1 VAVKIGWVFVAACMI
16 LLLSISSP
24 RAFFVAAQSSAVSRI
39 YISPVS
45 ICCSGGAPVAAGHS
59 VTFNVMLDLAAGQ
72 AFNGF
77 DVRINYTDPFSS
89 GPSGTMRVVNLS
101 YSNNVFASRSPP
113 PPDAECVDGVG
124 VLSNGN
130 GCAPDD
136 SPSPGQIHFAEG
148 VIGPSVPGPL
158 SGALLFS
165 INFGVM
171 ASGISQIYFDRWNL
185 VNPQN
190 FNPVFVPLVTYS
202 GIFGNTGLV
211 AFFNYSPS
219 DPTVSVSV
227 IPGQPTIFDASGSV
241 DAVNSSLTPSNYSW
255 NFGDGS
261 GLTNTGAPT
270 TPHTFSRPGNYS
282 VQLVVTDALRTGSI
296 TRTVSV
302 VPALGGLFLTV
313 QDQTG
318 APLRGNVVVELFNSS
333 LLTSPFAHKTI
344 DTFGQVLFNGLIPG
358 TYSVVF
364 SGQTIVK
371 SSRTETVGPGWTT
384 RDTVLLAHV
393 AAPPDYSWLIYT
405 IPLAGGLGIITV
417 VAIRKRRADRSRRV
431 VRMDGK
437 GFKKRHHS

>member
-1 VAVKIGWVFVAACMI
+1 ML

-45 ICCSGGAPVAAGHS
+45 ICCSMGTPVAAGNS

-77 DVRINYTDPFSS
+77 DVRINYTNPYSN
-89 GPSGTMRVVNLS
+89 GPSGTMRVLNLN
-101 YSNNVFASRSPP
+101 YSNNVFTSHNPP
-113 PPDAECVDGVG
+113 APDAECVDGVG
-124 VLSNGN
+124 VLSNGK

-148 VIGPSVPGPL
+148 IIGPSVQGPL
-158 SGALLFS
+158 SAALLFS

-171 ASGISQIYFDRWNL
+171 GLGTSQIYFDRWNL

-219 DPTVSVSV
+219 DPTVSVS
-227 IPGQPTIFDASGSV
+227 ILPGQPTLFDASASV

-261 GLTNTGAPT
+261 GLADTASPT
-270 TPHTFSRPGNYS
+270 ITHTFSLPGNYS
-282 VQLVVTDALRTGSI
+282 VQLVVTDARRSGSI
-296 TRTVSV
+296 ARTVSV

-318 APLRGNVVVELFNSS
+318 APLRSNVIVELFNSS
-333 LLTSPFAHKTI
+333 LSSTAFAHKTI
-344 DTFGQVLFNGLIPG
+344 DTFGQVEFNGLIPG
-358 TYSVVF
+358 SYSVVF

-371 SSRTETVGPGWTT
+371 SSRTETIGPGWTT
-384 RDTVLLAHV
+384 RDTVLLTPV
-393 AAPPDYSWLIYT
+393 AAPPDYSWLVYVV
-405 IPLAGGLGIITV
+405 PLVGGLGILTAVAV
-417 VAIRKRRADRSRRV
+417 VRRRNLQKRGRV

-437 GFKKRHHS
+437 GSKKRQRP